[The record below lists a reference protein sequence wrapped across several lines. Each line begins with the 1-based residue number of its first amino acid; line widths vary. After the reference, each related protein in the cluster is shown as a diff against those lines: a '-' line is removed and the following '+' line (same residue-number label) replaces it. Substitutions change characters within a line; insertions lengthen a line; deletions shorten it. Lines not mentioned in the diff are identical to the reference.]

1 MANKEGVKTD
11 ILSFLTK
18 HTKKITI
25 FLVLFCMITIA
36 AAGIT
41 YWQYNEAA
49 KKNVA
54 EAETF
59 TEEQI
64 QTAKVMEAAAGKI
77 VTVDGN
83 KLSVALSSGETKEF
97 TLSEAASLAKGEEL
111 ETGSVSDL
119 AEGKNISFTFDSTSL
134 TILNI
139 SY

>member
-1 MANKEGVKTD
+1 MANNDGVKTD
-11 ILSFLTK
+11 FLSFLTK
-18 HTKKITI
+18 HSKKITI
-25 FLVLFCMITIA
+25 FLVLFCMISIA

-41 YWQYNEAA
+41 YWQYREAA
-49 KKNVA
+49 KKNAA

-59 TEEQI
+59 TEEQV

-97 TLSEAASLAKGEEL
+97 TLSEAASLAKGEEQ
-111 ETGSVSDL
+111 EAGSVSDL
-119 AEGKNISFTFDSTSL
+119 GAGTNIAFAFDSTSL